1 MKKVAWLLIDD
12 RKGSAGQIRGVGMY
26 LADKGY
32 QIIEKKIEYTAFS
45 ALPRP
50 SQVPDSVP
58 AAAVPSR
65 SSAILPVG

>member
-32 QIIEKKIEYTAFS
+32 QIIEKRLNIPLFQLCLTALGG
-45 ALPRP
+45 A
-50 SQVPDSVP
+50 
-58 AAAVPSR
+58 R
-65 SSAILPVG
+65 SSVSANHQKPV